1 MPSCKKEEAKAAD
14 EAKTAEAK
22 ARVEVL
28 RLQRPKGMDE
38 IRQGIRLGFAA

>member
-1 MPSCKKEEAKAAD
+1 MSGRKKREGKARKKAAD
-14 EAKTAEAK
+14 EAK

-28 RLQRPKGMDE
+28 RLERPKGMDE